1 MKIRCAGKSD
11 LETLSTYDK
20 HIRETELES
29 VISLG
34 RVIVAENSGTIV
46 GWLRWNLFWD
56 NTPFM
61 NMLFLIEEYRKNGY
75 GKAIVS
81 YWEKM
86 MRKEGY
92 KLVMTS
98 SLSNETAQHF
108 YRKLN
113 YVDSGALLL
122 QGESLEIIFTKKI
135 QDTVIDKDFQDTVL
149 EEKDYNK
156 HDI

>member
-1 MKIRCAGKSD
+1 MNIRFAVKSD
-11 LETLSTYDK
+11 IETLSKYDK

-34 RVIVAENSGTIV
+34 RVIVAEDNGRFI

-61 NMLFLIEEYRKNGY
+61 NILFILEQYRNCGF
-75 GKAIVS
+75 GRTMTA
-81 YWEKM
+81 YWEGQMKT
-86 MRKEGY
+86 KGY
-92 KLVMTS
+92 DLVMTS
-98 SLSNETAQHF
+98 SLSNEEAQHF

-122 QGESLEIIFTKKI
+122 PEEPLEIIFVKKI
-135 QDTVIDKDFQDTVL
+135 
-149 EEKDYNK
+149 
-156 HDI
+156 

>member
-1 MKIRCAGKSD
+1 MNIRFAEKSD
-11 LETLSTYDK
+11 METLFAYDK
-20 HIRETELES
+20 HIRKTELES

-34 RVIVAENSGTIV
+34 HVIVAENNGAFL

-61 NMLFLIEEYRKNGY
+61 NMLFLLEEYRRKGY
-75 GKAIVS
+75 GKAMVS

-86 MRKEGY
+86 MQKEGY

-113 YVDSGALLL
+113 YVDSGVLLL
-122 QGESLEIIFTKKI
+122 PGETSEIIFTKRI
-135 QDTVIDKDFQDTVL
+135 
-149 EEKDYNK
+149 
-156 HDI
+156 